1 MAAPLVFGALLGKE
15 IIGETIEGGFRL
27 AAASISAAGSVA
39 GGALNAAGS
48 IIGGAAAGA
57 TAPAPVTIVEGTGV
71 VGQVGK
77 SKITGR
83 PPAPQLKSGG
93 GPTAVNDN
101 MPVGQ
106 LLVTAVNYLSSI
118 DSTLKEQIKFEYQTA
133 QKQSLAER
141 EAAVEDTQGGTFTQL
156 RDRLSTAKDTASRA
170 KSLIK
175 PLLAATGLAGLA
187 AIGISQLDTSELDR
201 LKQNWQNFQDQYGW
215 LVPLGS
221 ILGGAYIGSRLGGGP
236 GAIAGALAAAIIPYL
251 FGGGSGGDG
260 SGVGI
265 PGALAIPGIAG
276 GLGLA
281 GVSAR
286 KGVRGFNERRARL
299 RTQTGP
305 RGVAATQKGFFGG
318 PKWKKFEKWL
328 AKKGKRKLLRKIQ
341 TRIALLG
348 AGALATATGV
358 GAVFGIL
365 MTLVNVGMS
374 LFLVY
379 EIWSLWRQWETEEED
394 TVTDAEAV
402 AEGQPDAVAANAP
415 LTAAD
420 GGNIPANV
428 EKILATIRTKES
440 GGNYGAQNPGGS
452 ASGAYQFIDST
463 WQSLTQK
470 YGIGTE
476 YSKAKDAPPAI
487 QDAVAAAYV
496 QDILQNNGNDVSKV
510 PLVWYTGNAA
520 GNISASAIAA
530 NNGLTPQAYQADWM
544 SIYNGGQYSPSSNT
558 GGGAAGGLMGSL
570 GDIATGIGRAAT
582 RIVKAAAGEY
592 KPRRLT
598 ESLNQDKAAAI
609 GSMSSSISN
618 MTNFG
623 TGSEKIKEN
632 ETASSII
639 NALRNT
645 AVAAGEPTVG
655 ALDPNYKNRDV
666 VDGYLQYFNMKAA

>member
-39 GGALNAAGS
+39 GGALSAAGS
-48 IIGGAAAGA
+48 IIGGATAGA
-57 TAPAPVTIVEGTGV
+57 TAPAPVTIIKGTGV
-71 VGQVGK
+71 AGQVGK
-77 SKITGR
+77 SKITGT
-83 PPAPQLKSGG
+83 PPAPRLKTG

-118 DSTLKEQIKFEYQTA
+118 DSTLKEQIKFEYQMA

-141 EAAVEDTQGGTFTQL
+141 EAAVEDTRGGTFTQL
-156 RDRLSTAKDTASRA
+156 RDRLSTAKDSASRA

-221 ILGGAYIGSRLGGGP
+221 ILGGAYIGARLGGGP

-251 FGGGSGGDG
+251 FGGGGDG
-260 SGVGI
+260 QGGGI
-265 PGALAIPGIAG
+265 SGALATTGIVG

-281 GVSAR
+281 GVSAAR
-286 KGVRGFNERRARL
+286 GISGFNERRARL

-305 RGVAATQKGFFGG
+305 RAVAATQQGFFGG
-318 PKWKKFEKWL
+318 SRWKKFERWL
-328 AKKGKRKLLRKIQ
+328 ATKGKRKLLRKIQ

-348 AGALATATGV
+348 AGAAITATGV

-365 MTLVNVGMS
+365 MTLVNVGLS

-379 EIWSLWRQWETEEED
+379 EIWNLWRQWEAEEED

-402 AEGQPDAVAANAP
+402 AEGRPDAVAANVP
-415 LTAAD
+415 LTAAA
-420 GGNIPANV
+420 GGNIPADI

-440 GGNYGAQNPGGS
+440 GGDYGAQARGS
-452 ASGAYQFIDST
+452 TASGAYQFIDST
-463 WQSLTQK
+463 WNSVTGK
-470 YGIGTE
+470 YGIGQE
-476 YSKAKDAPPAI
+476 YRRAKDAPPAV

-496 QDILQNNGNDVSKV
+496 QDILRNNGNDVSKV

-544 SIYNGGQYSPSSNT
+544 SIYNGGQYSPSSNSR
-558 GGGAAGGLMGSL
+558 GGFAGSLMDVAAGV
-570 GDIATGIGRAAT
+570 GRAAA
-582 RIVKAAAGEY
+582 RIATAASGGY
-592 KPRRLT
+592 TSRGLT
-598 ESLNQDKAAAI
+598 ESLNQSDRAGAI
-609 GSMSSSISN
+609 ASMSSSISN

-623 TGSEKIKEN
+623 TSSEKIKEN
-632 ETASSII
+632 ETASSIV

-645 AVAAGEPTVG
+645 ATAAGEPTVG
-655 ALDPNYKNRDV
+655 ALDPNYKNKSI

>member
-1 MAAPLVFGALLGKE
+1 MAAPLVVGALLGKE

-39 GGALNAAGS
+39 GGALSAAGS

-57 TAPAPVTIVEGTGV
+57 TAPAPVTIVKGVGV

-77 SKITGR
+77 SKITGT
-83 PPAPQLKSGG
+83 PPAPRLKTGS
-93 GPTAVNDN
+93 PAAVNDN

-118 DSTLKEQIKFEYQTA
+118 DSTLKEQIKFEYQMA
-133 QKQSLAER
+133 QKQALAER
-141 EAAVEDTQGGTFTQL
+141 EAAVEDTRGGTFTQL
-156 RDRLSTAKDTASRA
+156 RDRLSTVKDSASRA

-175 PLLAATGLAGLA
+175 PLLLATGLAGLA
-187 AIGISQLDTSELDR
+187 TLGISQLDTSELDR

-221 ILGGAYIGSRLGGGP
+221 IIAGAGAGFAIARGP
-236 GAIAGALAAAIIPYL
+236 GAVAGAIVAAGLQAFSGGFGGNGQGGGISGALATT
-251 FGGGSGGDG
+251 
-260 SGVGI
+260 GI
-265 PGALAIPGIAG
+265 VG

-281 GVSAR
+281 GVSAAR
-286 KGVRGFNERRARL
+286 GVRGFNERRARL
-299 RTQTGP
+299 GTLTGP
-305 RGVAATQKGFFGG
+305 RAVAATQKGFFGG
-318 PKWKKFEKWL
+318 PRWKKFEGWL
-328 AKKGKRKLLRKIQ
+328 AKKGKRRLLRKLQ

-348 AGALATATGV
+348 TSALITATGV

-365 MTLVNVGMS
+365 MSLVNVGLS

-379 EIWSLWRQWETEEED
+379 EVWSLWQQWEAEEED

-402 AEGQPDAVAANAP
+402 AEGRPDAVVANVPLAA
-415 LTAAD
+415 AA
-420 GGNIPANV
+420 GGNIPANI

-440 GGNYGAQNPGGS
+440 GGDYGAQARGS
-452 ASGAYQFIDST
+452 TASGAYQFIDET
-463 WQSLTQK
+463 WNSVTKK
-470 YGIGTE
+470 YGIGQE
-476 YSKAKDAPPAI
+476 YRRAKDAPPAV

-496 QDILQNNGNDVSKV
+496 QDILRSNGNDVSKV

-530 NNGLTPQAYQADWM
+530 NNGLTPHAYQADWM
-544 SIYNGGQYSPSSNT
+544 NIYTGGRYSPSSNS
-558 GGGAAGGLMGSL
+558 GGGFGGSLMDVAAGV
-570 GDIATGIGRAAT
+570 GRAAA
-582 RIVKAAAGEY
+582 RIASAASGGY
-592 KPRRLT
+592 TSRGLT
-598 ESLNQDKAAAI
+598 ESLNQSDRARAI
-609 GSMSSSISN
+609 ASMSSSISN

-623 TGSEKIKEN
+623 SSSETIKEN
-632 ETASSII
+632 ETASSIV

-655 ALDPNYKNRDV
+655 ALDPNYKNKSI

>member
-48 IIGGAAAGA
+48 IIGGATAGA
-57 TAPAPVTIVEGTGV
+57 TAPAPVTIVKSTGV

-77 SKITGR
+77 SKITGM
-83 PPAPQLKSGG
+83 PPAPRLKTG

-118 DSTLKEQIKFEYQTA
+118 DSTLKEQIKFEYQMA

-141 EAAVEDTQGGTFTQL
+141 EAAVEDTRGGIFTQL
-156 RDRLSTAKDTASRA
+156 RDRLSTAKDSASRA

-221 ILGGAYIGSRLGGGP
+221 ILGGAYIGARLGGGP

-251 FGGGSGGDG
+251 FGGGGDG
-260 SGVGI
+260 QGGGI
-265 PGALAIPGIAG
+265 SGALATTGIVG

-281 GVSAR
+281 GVSAAR
-286 KGVRGFNERRARL
+286 GISGFNERRARL

-305 RGVAATQKGFFGG
+305 RAVAATQQGFFGG
-318 PKWKKFEKWL
+318 SRWKKFERWL
-328 AKKGKRKLLRKIQ
+328 ATKGKRKLLRKIQ

-348 AGALATATGV
+348 ASAAITATGV

-365 MTLVNVGMS
+365 MSLVNVGMS

-379 EIWSLWRQWETEEED
+379 EIWNLWQQWEAEEED

-402 AEGQPDAVAANAP
+402 AEGQPDAVAANVP
-415 LTAAD
+415 LTAAA
-420 GGNIPANV
+420 GGNIPANI

-440 GGNYGAQNPGGS
+440 GGDYGAQARGS
-452 ASGAYQFIDST
+452 TASGAYQFIDST
-463 WQSLTQK
+463 WNSVTGK
-470 YGIGTE
+470 YGIGQE
-476 YSKAKDAPPAI
+476 YRRAKDAPPAV

-496 QDILQNNGNDVSKV
+496 QDILRNNGNDVSKV

-520 GNISASAIAA
+520 GNISASALAA

-544 SIYNGGQYSPSSNT
+544 SIYTGGQYSPSSNSR
-558 GGGAAGGLMGSL
+558 GGFAGSLMDVAAGV
-570 GDIATGIGRAAT
+570 GRAAA
-582 RIVKAAAGEY
+582 RIATAASGGY
-592 KPRRLT
+592 TSRGLT
-598 ESLNQDKAAAI
+598 ESLNQSDRAGAI
-609 GSMSSSISN
+609 ASMSSSISN

-632 ETASSII
+632 ETASSIV

-645 AVAAGEPTVG
+645 AAAAGEPTVG
-655 ALDPNYKNRDV
+655 ALDPNYKNKSI

>member
-57 TAPAPVTIVEGTGV
+57 TAPAPVTIVKSTGV

-156 RDRLSTAKDTASRA
+156 RDRLSTAKDSASRA

-201 LKQNWQNFQDQYGW
+201 LKQNWQNFQDQFGW
-215 LVPLGS
+215 LIPLGS
-221 ILGGAYIGSRLGGGP
+221 ILGGAYIGARLGGGP

-251 FGGGSGGDG
+251 FGGGGDG
-260 SGVGI
+260 QGVGI
-265 PGALAIPGIAG
+265 SGGLATTGIVG

-281 GVSAR
+281 GVSAT

-318 PKWKKFEKWL
+318 PKWKKFESWL

-348 AGALATATGV
+348 AGAAITATGV

-402 AEGQPDAVAANAP
+402 TEGQPDAVAANAP

-476 YSKAKDAPPAI
+476 YSKAKDAPPAV

-496 QDILQNNGNDVSKV
+496 QDILQKNGNDVSKV

-520 GNISASAIAA
+520 GNISASALAA

-544 SIYNGGQYSPSSNT
+544 SIYTGGQYSPSSNT
-558 GGGAAGGLMGSL
+558 GGGAGGGLMGSL

-582 RIVKAAAGEY
+582 RIVKAASGEY

>member
-39 GGALNAAGS
+39 GGALSAAGS
-48 IIGGAAAGA
+48 IIGGATAGA
-57 TAPAPVTIVEGTGV
+57 TAPAPVTIIKGTGV
-71 VGQVGK
+71 AGQVGK

-83 PPAPQLKSGG
+83 PPAPRLKSGR
-93 GPTAVNDN
+93 PAAVNDN

-118 DSTLKEQIKFEYQTA
+118 DSTLKEQIKFEYQMA
-133 QKQSLAER
+133 QKQALAER
-141 EAAVEDTQGGTFTQL
+141 EAAVEDTRGGTFTQL
-156 RDRLSTAKDTASRA
+156 RDRLSTAKDSASRA

-175 PLLAATGLAGLA
+175 PLLLATGLAGLA
-187 AIGISQLDTSELDR
+187 TLGISQLDTSELDR

-221 ILGGAYIGSRLGGGP
+221 ILGGAGIGFALGGAKGAVA
-236 GAIAGALAAAIIPYL
+236 GAIVSAGLQFL
-251 FGGGSGGDG
+251 SGGLGGNGQGGGIS
-260 SGVGI
+260 
-265 PGALAIPGIAG
+265 GALAIPGIVG

-281 GVSAR
+281 GISAR
-286 KGVRGFNERRARL
+286 SGVRGFNERRARL

-305 RGVAATQKGFFGG
+305 RAVAATQQGFFGG
-318 PKWKKFEKWL
+318 PKWKKFERWL
-328 AKKGKRKLLRKIQ
+328 ATKGKRKLLRKIQ

-348 AGALATATGV
+348 AGAAVTATGV

-365 MTLVNVGMS
+365 MTLVNVGLS

-379 EIWSLWRQWETEEED
+379 EIWNLWQQWEAEEED

-402 AEGQPDAVAANAP
+402 AEGQPDAVAANVP
-415 LTAAD
+415 LTAAA
-420 GGNIPANV
+420 GGNIPANI

-440 GGNYGAQNPGGS
+440 GGDYGAQARGS
-452 ASGAYQFIDST
+452 TASGAYQFIDST
-463 WQSLTQK
+463 WNSVTGK
-470 YGIGTE
+470 YGIGQE
-476 YSKAKDAPPAI
+476 YRRAKDAPPAV

-496 QDILQNNGNDVSKV
+496 QDILRNNGNDVSKV

-544 SIYNGGQYSPSSNT
+544 SIYNGGQYSPSSNSR
-558 GGGAAGGLMGSL
+558 GGFAGSLMDVAAGV
-570 GDIATGIGRAAT
+570 GRAAA
-582 RIVKAAAGEY
+582 RIATAASGGY
-592 KPRRLT
+592 TSRGLT
-598 ESLNQDKAAAI
+598 ESLNQSDRAGAI
-609 GSMSSSISN
+609 ASMSSSISN

-623 TGSEKIKEN
+623 TSSEKIKEN
-632 ETASSII
+632 ETASSIV

-645 AVAAGEPTVG
+645 AAAAGEPTVG
-655 ALDPNYKNRDV
+655 ALDPNYKNKSI

>member
-57 TAPAPVTIVEGTGV
+57 TAPAPVTIVKSTGV

-141 EAAVEDTQGGTFTQL
+141 EAAVEDTRGGTFTQL
-156 RDRLSTAKDTASRA
+156 RDRFSTVKDSASRA

-201 LKQNWQNFQDQYGW
+201 LKQNWQNFQDQFGW
-215 LVPLGS
+215 LIPLGS
-221 ILGGAYIGSRLGGGP
+221 ILGGAYIGARLGGGP

-251 FGGGSGGDG
+251 FGGGGDG
-260 SGVGI
+260 QGVGI
-265 PGALAIPGIAG
+265 SGGLATTGIVG

-281 GVSAR
+281 GVSATR
-286 KGVRGFNERRARL
+286 GVRGFNERRARL

-318 PKWKKFEKWL
+318 PKWKKFESWL

-348 AGALATATGV
+348 AGAAITATGV

-496 QDILQNNGNDVSKV
+496 QDILRNNGNDVSKV

-520 GNISASAIAA
+520 GNISASALAA

-544 SIYNGGQYSPSSNT
+544 SIYTGGQYSPSSNT
-558 GGGAAGGLMGSL
+558 GGGAGGGLMGSL

-582 RIVKAAAGEY
+582 RIVKAASGEY

>member
-83 PPAPQLKSGG
+83 PPAPQLKSG

-201 LKQNWQNFQDQYGW
+201 LKQNWQNFQDQFGW
-215 LVPLGS
+215 LIPLGS

-251 FGGGSGGDG
+251 FGGGGGG
-260 SGVGI
+260 GGGVGI
-265 PGALAIPGIAG
+265 SGGLATVGIIGAG
-276 GLGLA
+276 GLGLS
-281 GVSAR
+281 SATR
-286 KGVRGFNERRARL
+286 GVRGFNDRSARL
-299 RTQTGP
+299 RTQTGS
-305 RGVAATQKGFFGG
+305 RAVSATHKSFFGG
-318 PKWKKFEKWL
+318 PKWKRFEKWL

-341 TRIALLG
+341 LRIALLG
-348 AGALATATGV
+348 AGAAITATGV

-365 MTLVNVGMS
+365 MSLVNVGMS

-402 AEGQPDAVAANAP
+402 AEGRPDAVAANVP
-415 LTAAD
+415 LTAAA
-420 GGNIPANV
+420 GGNIPANI

-440 GGNYGAQNPGGS
+440 GGDYGAQARGS
-452 ASGAYQFIDST
+452 TASGAYQFIDST
-463 WQSLTQK
+463 WNSVTGK
-470 YGIGTE
+470 YGIGQE
-476 YSKAKDAPPAI
+476 YRRAKDAPPAV

-496 QDILQNNGNDVSKV
+496 QDILRNNGNDVSKV

-520 GNISASAIAA
+520 GNISASALAA

>member
-39 GGALNAAGS
+39 GGALSAAGS
-48 IIGGAAAGA
+48 IIGGATAGA
-57 TAPAPVTIVEGTGV
+57 TAPAPVTIIKGTGV
-71 VGQVGK
+71 AGQVGK
-77 SKITGR
+77 SKITGT
-83 PPAPQLKSGG
+83 PPAPRLKTG

-118 DSTLKEQIKFEYQTA
+118 DSTLKEQIKFEYQMA

-141 EAAVEDTQGGTFTQL
+141 EAAVEDTRGGTFTQL
-156 RDRLSTAKDTASRA
+156 RDRLSTAKDSASRA

-221 ILGGAYIGSRLGGGP
+221 ILGSAYIGARLGGGP

-251 FGGGSGGDG
+251 FGGGGDG
-260 SGVGI
+260 QGGGI
-265 PGALAIPGIAG
+265 SGALATTGIVG

-281 GVSAR
+281 GVSATR
-286 KGVRGFNERRARL
+286 GVRGFNERRARL

-305 RGVAATQKGFFGG
+305 RAVAATQQGFFGG
-318 PKWKKFEKWL
+318 PRWKKFERWL
-328 AKKGKRKLLRKIQ
+328 ATKGKRKLLRKIQ

-348 AGALATATGV
+348 AGAAITATGV

-365 MTLVNVGMS
+365 MTLVNVGLS

-379 EIWSLWRQWETEEED
+379 EIWNLWRQWEAEEED

-402 AEGQPDAVAANAP
+402 AEGRPDAVAANVP
-415 LTAAD
+415 LTATA
-420 GGNIPANV
+420 GGNIPANI

-440 GGNYGAQNPGGS
+440 GGDYGAQARGS
-452 ASGAYQFIDST
+452 TASGAYQFIDST
-463 WQSLTQK
+463 WNSVTGK
-470 YGIGTE
+470 YGIGQE
-476 YSKAKDAPPAI
+476 YRRAKDAPPAV

-496 QDILQNNGNDVSKV
+496 QDILRNNGNDVSKV

-544 SIYNGGQYSPSSNT
+544 SIYNGGQYSPSSNSR
-558 GGGAAGGLMGSL
+558 GGFAGSLMDVAAGV
-570 GDIATGIGRAAT
+570 GRAAA
-582 RIVKAAAGEY
+582 RIATAASGGY
-592 KPRRLT
+592 TSRGLT
-598 ESLNQDKAAAI
+598 ESLNQSDRAGAI
-609 GSMSSSISN
+609 ASMSSSISN

-623 TGSEKIKEN
+623 TSSEKIKEN
-632 ETASSII
+632 ETASSIV

-645 AVAAGEPTVG
+645 AAAAGEPTVG
-655 ALDPNYKNRDV
+655 ALDPNYKNKSI